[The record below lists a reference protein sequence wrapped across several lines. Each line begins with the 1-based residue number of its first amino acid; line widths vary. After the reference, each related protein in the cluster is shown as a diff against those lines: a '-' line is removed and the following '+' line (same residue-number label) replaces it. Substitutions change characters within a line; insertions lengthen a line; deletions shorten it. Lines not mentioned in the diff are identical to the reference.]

1 MTHSRPADAMKHS
14 RPADAMKRNRPEAAA
29 RHAVLTGL
37 GVVAPTGSDTAQYW
51 ETTLAG
57 RSAIGSI
64 TRFDAST
71 HPVRLAGEVRGF
83 DPTGTVE
90 QRILAQTDL
99 WTHFALVAAERALAA
114 AGLPIAEDDPFAIGV
129 TTSASSGGNTFGQRE
144 IQALWSKGSSF
155 VGPYQ
160 SIAWFYA
167 ASTGQLS
174 IAHRLR
180 GPCGVICTEGA
191 GGLDALGHA
200 RRAIRRG
207 TRAVLTGGTEAP
219 ISPYALTCQIPAGT
233 LFTGAEPA
241 RAYRPFARDAAG
253 HVPGEGG
260 AMMVLE
266 ESVSARDRGATVL
279 AEITG
284 YAAAFARPSNDPAD
298 AGGWAGTAPALAAAV
313 QGALADAAVSPSDID
328 AVVAD
333 AVGVQAA
340 DRAEVDALRIALAER
355 ATRIPVTAPKAGVGR
370 LYSGGAA
377 LDVATAV
384 LAIRDGVLPPT
395 PSVTAADLDVDI
407 DLVTGSPRRLALRN
421 VLVLARGFGGF
432 ASAVVLSRPRDA
444 S

>member
-1 MTHSRPADAMKHS
+1 MR
-14 RPADAMKRNRPEAAA
+14 RR
-29 RHAVLTGL
+29 AVLTGV
-37 GVVAPTGSDTAQYW
+37 GVVAPTGGDTAEYW

-57 RSAIGSI
+57 GSAIGPI
-64 TRFDAST
+64 TRFDASS
-71 HPVRLAGEVRGF
+71 HPVRLAGEVGDF
-83 DPTGTVE
+83 DAGATVE

-99 WTHFALVAAERALAA
+99 WTHFALVAAHRALAA
-114 AGLPIAEDDPFAIGV
+114 AGLPTGGHDPFSIGV
-129 TTSASSGGNTFGQRE
+129 TTSASSGGNAFGQRE
-144 IQALWSKGSSF
+144 IQALWSKGASF

-174 IAHRLR
+174 IAHGLR

-191 GGLDALGHA
+191 GGLDALAHA

-266 ESVSARDRGATVL
+266 EAASARDREAPVL
-279 AEITG
+279 AEVTG
-284 YAAAFARPSNDPAD
+284 YAAAFTGPSDDVAD
-298 AGGWAGTAPALAAAV
+298 AGGWATTAPALAAAIL
-313 QGALADAAVSPSDID
+313 GALADARLSPSDVD

-340 DRAEVDALRIALAER
+340 DRAEVEALRTALGER
-355 ATRIPVTAPKAGVGR
+355 AALIPVTAPKAGVGR

-377 LDVATAV
+377 LDVATAA

-395 PSVTAADLDVDI
+395 PSVTPADLDEDI
-407 DLVTGSPRRLALRN
+407 DLVTGSARRLALEN
-421 VLVLARGFGGF
+421 VLVVARGFGGF
-432 ASAVVLSRPRDA
+432 ASALVLSRARDTG
-444 S
+444 

>member
-1 MTHSRPADAMKHS
+1 MTR
-14 RPADAMKRNRPEAAA
+14 R
-29 RHAVLTGL
+29 AVLTGL
-37 GVVAPTGSDTAQYW
+37 GVVAPTGGETEEYW
-51 ETTLAG
+51 AATLAG
-57 RSAIGSI
+57 RSAIGPI

-71 HPVRLAGEVRGF
+71 YPVRLAGEVRDF
-83 DPTGTVE
+83 DPEATVQ

-99 WTHFALVAAERALAA
+99 WTHFALVAAQRALAA
-114 AGLPIAEDDPFAIGV
+114 ALLPATGDDGFSIGV
-129 TTSASSGGNTFGQRE
+129 TTSASSGGNAFGQRE
-144 IQALWSKGSSF
+144 IQALWTKGAAY

-174 IAHRLR
+174 IAHQFR

-219 ISPYALTCQIPAGT
+219 IGPYALTCQIPAGT
-233 LFTGAEPA
+233 LFTGGEPE

-260 AMMVLE
+260 AMMIVE
-266 ESVSARDRGATVL
+266 ESVSARDRGVPVL
-279 AEITG
+279 AELAG
-284 YAAAFARPSNDPAD
+284 YATAFGGPSGDRAD
-298 AGGWAGTAPALAAAV
+298 AGGWVESAPALSAAIR
-313 QGALADAAVSPSDID
+313 GALADAELSPSDID

-333 AVGVQAA
+333 AVGIPAA
-340 DRAEVDALRIALAER
+340 DRAEVAALHAALGER
-355 ATRIPVTAPKAGVGR
+355 AARIPVTAPKAGVGR

-377 LDVATAV
+377 LDVATAA

-395 PSVTAADLDVDI
+395 PSVTAADIDEEI
-407 DLVTGSPRRLALRN
+407 DLVTGSPRRLPLRN
-421 VLVLARGFGGF
+421 VLVIARGFGGF
-432 ASAVVLSRPRDA
+432 ASALVLSRPRDA
-444 S
+444 A